1 MVKRGEYTIGRSMGR
16 DGQNSRAETHRGR
29 NTPRGKIMHA
39 RQAMPALTVAAIGVV
54 FGDIGTSP
62 LYSLKEI
69 FNGHH
74 PIPVTPANILGV
86 LSLVFWAIMILVTI
100 KYVLIIMRADNRG
113 EGGSLSLLSLVTEK
127 ARSQRL
133 TWVISLLGIFAAAL
147 FYGDSMIT
155 PAISV
160 LSAVEGLQILA
171 PELEA
176 YVVPVTVV
184 ILSGLFFIQKHGTA
198 AVGKMF
204 GPVMILWFA
213 VLAVLGVNEI
223 VHNPAV
229 LVAVNPAY
237 ALAFIVDHTGL
248 AFLALGSVVLSVTG
262 GEALYTDMG
271 HFGRFPIRLA
281 WFGFVMPALVLNY
294 FGQGALLLNEPG
306 AIESPF
312 YHLGPSWAL
321 MPMVVLATLAT
332 VIASQSVISGAFSVA
347 RQAVQMGLLPRMQII
362 HTSGHEE
369 GQIYVPFTNWTLYLA
384 VIALVVGFK
393 NSSNL
398 AAAYGIAVTTT
409 MMIDTVLVAFVMVL
423 IWRWNLMLVALVA
436 GSLVLVDI
444 AFFSANIIKVPDGG
458 WFPLAMA
465 LVSFTVLT
473 TWRRGRRLVLDEM
486 ARQTFPLAD
495 FIGTIGGVHR
505 VHGTA
510 IFMTSSKE
518 GVPAALLHNL
528 KHNQVLHDRV
538 VLLTV
543 QTANTPFVN
552 DLDRLYLH
560 RLDEGFLRIIV
571 RYGFMEDP
579 DIPAALEQCAR
590 FGETFDMMET
600 TFYFSRETVMPR
612 IPGRDIAPWRARLFA
627 MMSKNATSAT
637 DFFKIP
643 TNRVVELG
651 TQLVL

>member
-1 MVKRGEYTIGRSMGR
+1 
-16 DGQNSRAETHRGR
+16 
-29 NTPRGKIMHA
+29 MHA

-62 LYSLKEI
+62 LYALKEI

-74 PIPVTPANILGV
+74 PIPVTPDNILGI
-86 LSLVFWAIMILVTI
+86 LSLVFWAIMVLVTL

-113 EGGSLSLLSLVTEK
+113 EGGSLALLSLVIENAK
-127 ARSQRL
+127 GNPRL

-160 LSAVEGLQILA
+160 LSAVEGLEIITPALK
-171 PELEA
+171 P
-176 YVVPVTVV
+176 YVIPITLL
-184 ILSGLFFIQKHGTA
+184 IITGLFFIQKRGTG
-198 AVGKMF
+198 AVGMFF
-204 GPVMILWFA
+204 GPVMVGWFA
-213 VLAVLGVNEI
+213 ILGVLGVLEI
-223 VHNPAV
+223 AHNPQV
-229 LVAVNPAY
+229 LFALNPLYAIGFVNAHP
-237 ALAFIVDHTGL
+237 GL
-248 AFLALGSVVLSVTG
+248 AFLALGSVVLAVTG

-271 HFGRFPIRLA
+271 HFGRPPIRLA

-294 FGQGALLLNEPG
+294 FGQGALLLNEPA

-312 YHLGPSWAL
+312 FHLGPSWAL
-321 MPMVVLATLAT
+321 IPMVALATLAT
-332 VIASQSVISGAFSVA
+332 VIASQAVISGAFSVA

-362 HTSGHEE
+362 HTSGREE

-384 VIALVVGFK
+384 VVALVVGFQS
-393 NSSNL
+393 SSNL

-409 MMIDTVLVAFVMVL
+409 MLIDTILVAFVMVL
-423 IWRWNLMLVALVA
+423 LWRWNLMLVVLVA
-436 GSLVLVDI
+436 GSLLAVDI
-444 AFFSANIIKVPDGG
+444 AFFSANIIKIPEGG
-458 WFPLAMA
+458 WFPIAMG

-473 TWRRGRRLVLDEM
+473 TWRRGRRLLLDEM
-486 ARQTFPLAD
+486 ASQTFPLAD
-495 FIGTIGGVHR
+495 FIGTIGDVHR

-518 GVPAALLHNL
+518 GVPPALLHNL

-543 QTANTPFVN
+543 QTANSPHVN
-552 DLDRLYLH
+552 DLDRLYLL
-560 RLDEGFLRIIV
+560 RLDEGFMRVII

-579 DIPAALEQCAR
+579 DVPAALEQCAR

-600 TFYFSRETVMPR
+600 TFYVSRETVIPR

-627 MMSKNATSAT
+627 LMSKNATSAT

>member
-1 MVKRGEYTIGRSMGR
+1 
-16 DGQNSRAETHRGR
+16 
-29 NTPRGKIMHA
+29 MHA
-39 RQAMPALTVAAIGVV
+39 RQSVPVLAVAAIGVV

-62 LYSLKEI
+62 LYALKEI

-74 PIPVTPANILGV
+74 PIPVTPENILGI
-86 LSLVFWAIMILVTI
+86 LSLVFWAIMVLVTL

-113 EGGSLSLLSLVTEK
+113 EGGSLALLSLVTEK
-127 ARSQRL
+127 ARSPRL

-160 LSAVEGLQILA
+160 LSAVEGLEIITPDLKPYVIPLTLLIL
-171 PELEA
+171 
-176 YVVPVTVV
+176 T
-184 ILSGLFFIQKHGTA
+184 GLFFIQKHGTG
-198 AVGKMF
+198 AVGMLF
-204 GPVMILWFA
+204 GPVMVCWFA
-213 VLAVLGVNEI
+213 ILGVLGAIEIAQYPSVLAALS
-223 VHNPAV
+223 P
-229 LVAVNPAY
+229 LY
-237 ALAFIVDHTGL
+237 AIDFVIAHPGL
-248 AFLALGSVVLSVTG
+248 SFLALGSVVLAVTG

-271 HFGRFPIRLA
+271 HFGRPPIRLA

-294 FGQGALLLNEPG
+294 FGQGALLLNEPE

-312 YHLGPSWAL
+312 FHLGPSWAL
-321 MPMVVLATLAT
+321 IPMVALATLAT
-332 VIASQSVISGAFSVA
+332 VIASQAVISGAFSVA
-347 RQAVQMGLLPRMQII
+347 RQAVQMGLLPRMQIV
-362 HTSGHEE
+362 HTSGKEE

-384 VIALVVGFK
+384 VVALVVGFQ

-398 AAAYGIAVTTT
+398 AAAYGIAVTGT
-409 MMIDTVLVAFVMVL
+409 MLIDTILVGFVMVL
-423 IWRWNLMLVALVA
+423 LWHWNLMLVALVA
-436 GSLVLVDI
+436 GSLLAVDI
-444 AFFSANIIKVPDGG
+444 AFFSANAIKIPEGG
-458 WFPLAMA
+458 WFPIAMA

-473 TWRRGRRLVLDEM
+473 TWRRGRRLLLEEM

-495 FIGTIGGVHR
+495 FIGSIGDVHR

-518 GVPAALLHNL
+518 GVPSALLHNL

-543 QTANTPFVN
+543 QTANTPTVN

-560 RLDEGFLRIIV
+560 RLEEGFMRVII

-579 DIPAALEQCAR
+579 DVPAALEQCTR
-590 FGETFDMMET
+590 FGETFEMMET
-600 TFYFSRETVMPR
+600 TFYVSRETVIPR
-612 IPGRDIAPWRARLFA
+612 IPGRDIVPWRARLFA